1 MMKRARAYALAG
13 ALILVSAGLGATSD
27 RDYVEPM
34 AREHAGDAPVAGAAA
49 GTRAE
54 GVRGELIEREG
65 ARAYLAKPADAP
77 RGGLIVIHEWW
88 GLNENIR
95 EMARR
100 LAAEGYVALAIDLY
114 DGEVAADA
122 AQARELMA
130 AAMQDPER
138 VDRVLEDAYRWL
150 RDEGGVQHV
159 GSIGWCLGGA
169 LSLRTAILL
178 PDELGAAVIYYGRVV
193 TDAAELAPLT
203 MPILG
208 IFGGQ
213 DRGIPIASVRQFETT
228 LETLGKTVEIV
239 VYEDADHAFANPS
252 GTRYAPE
259 AAADAWRRTLQ
270 FLDEHL

>member
-1 MMKRARAYALAG
+1 MKRMTICALAG
-13 ALILVSAGLGATSD
+13 TLLVVSAGLGATPD
-27 RDYVEPM
+27 REYAEAM
-34 AREHAGDAPVAGAAA
+34 SREHAGDTPVAGMA
-49 GTRAE
+49 GGAPAE
-54 GVRGELIEREG
+54 GVHGELIERDG
-65 ARAYLAKPADAP
+65 VRAYLSRPAEAP
-77 RGGLIVIHEWW
+77 RGGMIVIHEWW

-95 EMARR
+95 EMTRR
-100 LAAEGYVALAIDLY
+100 LAAEGYVALAVDLY
-114 DGEVAADA
+114 DGQVATDA
-122 AQARELMA
+122 AQARELMS
-130 AAMQDPER
+130 AAMRDPDR

-150 RDEGGVQHV
+150 RDEGGVQQV

-178 PDELGAAVIYYGRVV
+178 PDELGAAVIYYGRVA

-213 DRGIPIASVRQFETT
+213 DRGIPIASVREFETT
-228 LETLGKTVEIV
+228 LEALGKTVEIV

-259 AAADAWRRTLQ
+259 AAADAWRRTLE